1 MGYSSEPDVLLI
13 IPDRRLRAFILAQLT
28 EEGYRVVAVPTVRHG
43 RLFLVREGKPRLVVL
58 DLASVKEPDAAIM
71 QLQADAQAPVL
82 AAVGILD
89 QERARS
95 LGLDETITRPF
106 TIAQLVARVRAL
118 IGPPG
123 SAVTDESPHR
133 G

>member
-1 MGYSSEPDVLLI
+1 VGYSSGPDVLLI

-43 RLFLVREGKPRLVVL
+43 RFLLQRGEAPRLVVL
-58 DLASVKEPDAAIM
+58 DLAGLKEPDEAVI
-71 QLQADAQAPVL
+71 QLLSGIQARVL
-82 AAVGILD
+82 AAVGILER
-89 QERARS
+89 ERAQR
-95 LGLDETITRPF
+95 LGIGETIVRPF
-106 TIAQLVARVRAL
+106 TIARLVEHIRAL

-123 SAVTDESPHR
+123 SGR